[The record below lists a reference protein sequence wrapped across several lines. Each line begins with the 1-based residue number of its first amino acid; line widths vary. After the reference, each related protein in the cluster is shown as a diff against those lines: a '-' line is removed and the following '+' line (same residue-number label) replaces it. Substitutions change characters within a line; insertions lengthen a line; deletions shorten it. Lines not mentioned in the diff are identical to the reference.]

1 MGKMGND
8 VAGWTGN
15 HWYEVAKK
23 EQVNPYDNVFK
34 NLVIPKM
41 SQGQNDKRK
50 FIKYI
55 SFLAI

>member
-1 MGKMGND
+1 MGND
-8 VAGWTGN
+8 MAGWTGN